1 MNMELSTMIDA
12 GVVLII
18 ALAAI
23 IGAVK
28 GIGDT
33 IIKILCIAGGIG
45 LSVAFRDKLAAWLM
59 TTKLSLKLHTRIFD
73 LLRGGGGTGIV
84 KESADESGQSFVESI
99 FSPDTSASPL
109 SKSLGNIFDDAAD
122 KAADV
127 AADKLTAISVSAIAL
142 ALIVLA
148 VCLAAFILRIIIKK
162 GRSSSVVIGFSD
174 RVLGLVLGGVRGL
187 LIAWIAVALLI
198 PVTTLTAPEKTGEMM
213 AALQLT
219 SVARVIYDVN
229 PFLYL
234 IRYIFL

>member
-1 MNMELSTMIDA
+1 MELSTMIDA

-33 IIKILCIAGGIG
+33 VIKILCIAGGIG
-45 LSVAFRDKLAAWLM
+45 LSIAFRDKLAAWLM

-84 KESADESGQSFVESI
+84 KESADESGQSLVDSI
-99 FSPDTSASPL
+99 FSPDMSTSPL
-109 SKSLGNIFDDAAD
+109 SKSLGNIFDNAAD
-122 KAADV
+122 KAADA
-127 AADKLTAISVSAIAL
+127 AADKLTAISVSVIAL

-148 VCLAAFILRIIIKK
+148 VCLLTFILRTVLRH
-162 GRSSSVVIGFSD
+162 GRDKSLVIGFSD

-187 LIAWIAVALLI
+187 LLAWIAVALLI
-198 PVTTLTAPEKTGEMM
+198 PVTTLVAPEKTGEMM

-219 SVARVIYDVN
+219 TVAKVIYDVN
-229 PFLYL
+229 PFLYI